1 MSFYCYMLYTSKNQT
16 YIGATVDPDRRLRQH
31 NKELSGGARATAIR
45 VGQGL
50 EWSRACYISL
60 PEWRTALQ
68 FEWRWK
74 QLGRTR
80 FKQMNPIDRRLY
92 ALKYLLS
99 LEKPTE
105 TAIPYAMYPSESVI
119 TWDSD
124 EYRARY
130 DAINIQDIDP

>member
-1 MSFYCYMLYTSKNQT
+1 MLYTNKNQT

-50 EWSRACYISL
+50 EWKRACYISL

-80 FKQMNPIDRRLY
+80 FKQLHPIDRRLY
-92 ALKYLLS
+92 ALKFLLS

-105 TAIPYAMYPSESVI
+105 AAIPYAMYPSEPVI
-119 TWDSD
+119 VWDSE
-124 EYRARY
+124 EYKQRY
-130 DAINIQDIDP
+130 ETINIEDKVCF